1 MSISM
6 DDAGGNIRR
15 ICLVSRP
22 EPVRLDFSSY
32 AIEAASGS
40 DVQHAVH
47 SRPQSQ
53 ELPEMFRKG
62 TEVMNELLFAAGHFT
77 RAY

>member
-15 ICLVSRP
+15 ICLVSHP
-22 EPVRLDFSSY
+22 EPVCLDFSSY
-32 AIEAASGS
+32 AIKAASGS

-47 SRPQSQ
+47 PQPQSQ
-53 ELPEMFRKG
+53 KLPEMFRKG
-62 TEVMNELLFAAGHFT
+62 TEVMNELLFAVGHSTSAF
-77 RAY
+77 